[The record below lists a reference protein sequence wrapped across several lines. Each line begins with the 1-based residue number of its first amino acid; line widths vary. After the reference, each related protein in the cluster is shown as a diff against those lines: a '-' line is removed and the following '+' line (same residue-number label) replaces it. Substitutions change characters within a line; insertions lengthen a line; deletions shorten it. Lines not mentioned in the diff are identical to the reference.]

1 MTLNLSTGRK
11 PVRRLGTES
20 AVPVFAHLCIIE
32 KTSDNWVVLTRI
44 DGKLRDVSTQVLYLL
59 EAALY
64 VGVGVL
70 LVGAA
75 GAVLVGACQI
85 LWKGLVERSLAGYA
99 LQALDQLLLVL
110 VLVEILHTVRI
121 SIRSKEIILEPFLI
135 VGLIASVRRV
145 LVIAMQAAKL
155 TEEGPNVAEAF
166 RRSMIELGVV
176 GFLVLT
182 FVVSIYVL
190 RRSQSY
196 EGTVKEFEH

>member
-1 MTLNLSTGRK
+1 
-11 PVRRLGTES
+11 
-20 AVPVFAHLCIIE
+20 LCIIE

>member
-1 MTLNLSTGRK
+1 M
-11 PVRRLGTES
+11 
-20 AVPVFAHLCIIE
+20 
-32 KTSDNWVVLTRI
+32 LTRV
-44 DGKLRDVSTQVLYLL
+44 DERLRGFSSQILYLL

-64 VGVGVL
+64 IGVGFLLAGAALAVL
-70 LVGAA
+70 LD
-75 GAVLVGACQI
+75 ACRI
-85 LWKGLVERSLAGYA
+85 LWRGLVERSLAGYA

-145 LVIAMQAAKL
+145 LIIAMQAAKL
-155 TEEGPNVAEAF
+155 TDEGPNVAEAF

-182 FVVSIYVL
+182 FVISIYVL
-190 RRSQSY
+190 RKSTRDQ
-196 EGTVKEFEH
+196 ELVKEYEH

>member
-1 MTLNLSTGRK
+1 VL
-11 PVRRLGTES
+11 VRVDE
-20 AVPVFAHLCIIE
+20 
-32 KTSDNWVVLTRI
+32 
-44 DGKLRDVSTQVLYLL
+44 KLRTYSTQLLYLL

-64 VGVGVL
+64 VAVGFLLAGAALAVL
-70 LVGAA
+70 LD
-75 GAVLVGACQI
+75 ACEI
-85 LWKGLVERSLAGYA
+85 LWRGLIQRSLAGYA

-155 TEEGPNVAEAF
+155 TEEGHDVAEAF

-176 GFLVLT
+176 GFLVLV

-190 RRSQSY
+190 RRAHHHEETAKTDASA
-196 EGTVKEFEH
+196 